1 MFNAEDFQIPLEKEL
16 KMRLVYDEIDQ
27 CKDVKVLQENL
38 KATAD
43 QLMKYQHLLT
53 QVLKQQLMSE
63 LERWDDIAS
72 TIVKEA
78 LENED
83 GSRGSKEN

>member
-1 MFNAEDFQIPLEKEL
+1 MFNAEDFEIPLEKEL

-43 QLMKYQHLLT
+43 QLMKYQHLLG

-63 LERWDDIAS
+63 LERWDNEAS
-72 TIVKEA
+72 RIVKEA
-78 LENED
+78 LENDD
-83 GSRGSKEN
+83 GSRRPKEN